1 MTMRQKFETYGV
13 PVLILVAAVF
23 FITMG
28 VMKIVKVNTFPKTT
42 AVITRIEYQPSA
54 DPESADTYDVYVKYT
69 VQGTTYES
77 KLDDYK
83 NSYREG
89 KELTV
94 YYNPEKPGEVLSPG
108 VVGPIVSIAL
118 GAVALF
124 VGGGAVLRLLR
135 EKAAKKA
142 ED

>member
-1 MTMRQKFETYGV
+1 MKYMIRRLTCLML
-13 PVLILVAAVF
+13 VLANLNAVALAEPTLAVRTAVF
-23 FITMG
+23 GAEEARSATL
-28 VMKIVKVNTFPKTT
+28 
-42 AVITRIEYQPSA
+42 PSA

-77 KLDDYK
+77 QLDDYK

-124 VGGGAVLRLLR
+124 VGGGAVLRPVR